1 MAYELSTELGGET
14 KMMKKFMGVA
24 FASVTGAMLFAMPA
38 HALSTKECSVLFQT
52 AKDKDTLNGMK
63 WQDFR
68 KANCGAEAAAV
79 EPVAEKPAKKTKKEA
94 AAAAEAA
101 PAVAEKPAKKT
112 KKEAAA
118 AVVAPAAEPAGIK
131 LSAKDCSAKYQA
143 DKAAG
148 TLNGMKWNDYRK
160 AMCSGD
166 TAAAEP
172 VDAPA
177 PTKKKKAADTMAAVA
192 PTDAVGH
199 LSVKECSALYQSA
212 KAANTLNGMKWN
224 DFRSTK
230 CTTDTQDAP
239 DDADVAKDA
248 PDPVEPAVIANV
260 SVPKGVKMPKAVNAQ
275 YADQSAGKARM
286 HTCVDAYHANKDAG
300 TLNGLRWIQ
309 KGGGF
314 YSICNSKIKANAQ

>member
-1 MAYELSTELGGET
+1 
-14 KMMKKFMGVA
+14 MMKKFLALG

-68 KANCGAEAAAV
+68 KANCGAEAAAA
-79 EPVAEKPAKKTKKEA
+79 EPVVDKPAKEKKTKVAKVVDPA
-94 AAAAEAA
+94 PAA
-101 PAVAEKPAKKT
+101 PAVVEKAPKVKKVNDT
-112 KKEAAA
+112 AAM
-118 AVVAPAAEPAGIK
+118 APAADGVK
-131 LSAKDCSAKYQA
+131 LSAKECSAKYQV

-166 TAAAEP
+166 AAAMAEP
-172 VDAPA
+172 AAA
-177 PTKKKKAADTMAAVA
+177 PTPAKVTKPAATMAAVA

-199 LSVKECSALYQSA
+199 LTVKECSAKYQAA
-212 KAANTLNGMKWN
+212 KAAGTLNGSTWN
-224 DFRSTK
+224 QFRKSD

-239 DDADVAKDA
+239 DEADIAKDA
-248 PDPVEPAVIANV
+248 PDPVEPAVVANV

-275 YADQSAGKARM
+275 YADQTPGKARM

-314 YSICNSKIKANAQ
+314 YSICNSKIKAAAQ

>member
-1 MAYELSTELGGET
+1 
-14 KMMKKFMGVA
+14 MMKKFMGIA
-24 FASVTGAMLFAMPA
+24 FASVTGAMLFSMPA

-68 KANCGAEAAAV
+68 KANCGADAAAA
-79 EPVAEKPAKKTKKEA
+79 EPVVEKPAKEKKA
-94 AAAAEAA
+94 KVAKVVDPA
-101 PAVAEKPAKKT
+101 PATPAVVEKAPKAKKAKDT
-112 KKEAAA
+112 AAM
-118 AVVAPAAEPAGIK
+118 APAADGVK

-177 PTKKKKAADTMAAVA
+177 PTKAKKPAATMAAAA

-199 LSVKECSALYQSA
+199 LTVKECSALYQSA

-286 HTCVDAYHANKDAG
+286 HTCVDAYHANKEAG

-314 YSICNSKIKANAQ
+314 YSICNSKIKAAAQ

>member
-14 KMMKKFMGVA
+14 KMMKKFMGIA

-38 HALSTKECSVLFQT
+38 HALSAKECSVLFQS
-52 AKDKDTLNGMK
+52 AKDKNTLNGMK

-68 KANCGAEAAAV
+68 KANCAADAT
-79 EPVAEKPAKKTKKEA
+79 A
-94 AAAAEAA
+94 AA
-101 PAVAEKPAKKT
+101 PAVDPAPAAAKPAKA
-112 KKEAAA
+112 KKVKDTAAA
-118 AVVAPAAEPAGIK
+118 APAAVAAPAGVK
-131 LSAKDCSAKYQA
+131 LSAKDCSTKYQA

-166 TAAAEP
+166 AAVAEP
-172 VDAPA
+172 VAAPA
-177 PTKKKKAADTMAAVA
+177 PTKAKKPAATMAAAA
-192 PTDAVGH
+192 PVDAVGH
-199 LSVKECSALYQSA
+199 LTVKECSALYQTA

-230 CTTDTQDAP
+230 CTTDTQAEP
-239 DDADVAKDA
+239 DVADVAADA
-248 PDPVEPAVIANV
+248 PDPVEPAVVANV
-260 SVPKGVKMPKAVNAQ
+260 SVPKGIKMPKVVNAQ

-286 HTCVDAYHANKDAG
+286 HTCVDAYHVNKDAG

-314 YSICNSKIKANAQ
+314 YSICNSKLKAAAQ